1 MADCHGDIPCS
12 TKVDSSM
19 RGFLED
25 EAERLGVTKAELHR
39 RVLDFYR
46 QSRKDETPC
55 PHCAGDIDIQL
66 RS

>member
-25 EAERLGVTKAELHR
+25 ETDRLGMTKAELQR
-39 RVLDFYR
+39 RLLDFYR
-46 QSRKDETPC
+46 ESREDETNC
-55 PHCAGDIDIQL
+55 PHCGNDITIPLQ
-66 RS
+66 